1 MSSIEQAG
9 EFNLIHH
16 LTSMGSPKVEPPII
30 AGIGDDA
37 AVYSTDHN
45 RVQVVTTDAL
55 IEGYHFDFAFYS
67 MEDAGYKAMAVNLS
81 DIAAMNARPILA
93 TIALGVP
100 GSVSMEDLEALY
112 GGLAASA
119 SEHGVQIAGGDT
131 TRAPVLMLTITVIG
145 EARASEIVYRNG
157 AQPGDRI
164 CVSGTLGDAAAGLD
178 ILRHGIEPEAVGS
191 TAWNFLVASH
201 LRPTPRFDLVN
212 EWASQG
218 IRPSALIDIS
228 DGLANEIHHICTASG
243 CGATIRES
251 RLPLSSALR
260 VASVLERGSID
271 YALNGGDD
279 YELLFTAS
287 AQDLQKANPASFIT
301 IGLITEKDILLH
313 RAEGSVEPLVP
324 AGHDHFSV
332 IQSATIPHRAP

>member
-9 EFNLIHH
+9 EFNLIHR
-16 LTSMGSPKVEPPII
+16 LTSISSPNVKLPII
-30 AGIGDDA
+30 TGIGDDA
-37 AVYSTDHN
+37 AIYRTGND

-81 DIAAMNARPILA
+81 DIAAMNAHPILA

-100 GSVSMEDLEALY
+100 GSVSVENLEALY
-112 GGLAASA
+112 QGLTVGASA
-119 SEHGVQIAGGDT
+119 HGVQIAGGDT

-145 EARASEIVYRNG
+145 EAKASEIVYRNG
-157 AQPGDRI
+157 ARPGDMI

-178 ILRHGIEPEAVGS
+178 ILRDGIKPEAIGS
-191 TAWNFLVASH
+191 MAWNFLVARH
-201 LRPTPRFDLVN
+201 LRPTPRLDLVK
-212 EWASQG
+212 EWAFQG

-228 DGLANEIHHICTASG
+228 DGLANELHHICVASG
-243 CGATIRES
+243 CGATIWES
-251 RLPLSSALR
+251 SLPLSEALR
-260 VASVLERGSID
+260 AATVLERSSVD

-287 AQDLQKANPASFIT
+287 EQALKNANPAPFAT
-301 IGLITEKDILLH
+301 IGTITEKDILLH
-313 RAEGSVEPLVP
+313 RADGSLEPLVP
-324 AGHDHFSV
+324 AGHDHFSA
-332 IQSATIPHRAP
+332 I

>member
-9 EFNLIHH
+9 EFNLIHQ
-16 LTSMGSPKVEPPII
+16 LTSIGSPNVEPPVI
-30 AGIGDDA
+30 AGVGDDA
-37 AVYSTDHN
+37 AVYCTNHD

-93 TIALGVP
+93 TIALGIP
-100 GSVSMEDLEALY
+100 GSVSMDNLEALY
-112 GGLAASA
+112 KGLRASA
-119 SEHGVQIAGGDT
+119 SAHGVQIAGGDT

-145 EARASEIVYRNG
+145 EAKASEIVYRNG
-157 AQPGDRI
+157 ARPGDRI
-164 CVSGTLGDAAAGLD
+164 CVSGTMGDAAAGLD
-178 ILRHGIEPEAVGS
+178 ILRHGIKPEAVGS
-191 TAWNFLVASH
+191 TAWDFLVARH
-201 LRPTPRFDLVN
+201 LRPTPRLDLVK
-212 EWASQG
+212 EWASEG

-228 DGLANEIHHICTASG
+228 DGLANELHHICAASG
-243 CGATIRES
+243 CGATIWES
-251 RLPLSSALR
+251 RLPLSKALR
-260 VASVLERGSID
+260 AASVLERGSVD

-287 AQDLQKANPASFIT
+287 AQDLQKANPASFCT
-301 IGLITEKDILLH
+301 IGVITEKDILLH
-313 RAEGSVEPLVP
+313 RTDDSVEPLVP

-332 IQSATIPHRAP
+332 IQSTTPPHQAP

>member
-1 MSSIEQAG
+1 MSSIERAG

-16 LTSMGSPKVEPPII
+16 LTTVGSPNIEPPII

-37 AVYSTDHN
+37 AVYRTDHDK
-45 RVQVVTTDAL
+45 VHVVTTDAL

-93 TIALGVP
+93 TIALGAP
-100 GSVSMEDLEALY
+100 GSVSMKDLEALY
-112 GGLAASA
+112 SGLAAGA
-119 SEHGVQIAGGDT
+119 SKYGVQIAGGDT

-157 AQPGDRI
+157 ARPGDRI

-191 TAWNFLVASH
+191 TAWNFLVARH
-201 LRPTPRFDLVN
+201 LRPTPRFDLVS

-218 IRPSALIDIS
+218 VRPSALIDIS

-260 VASVLERGSID
+260 AASVLERGSVD
-271 YALNGGDD
+271 YAINGGDD

-301 IGLITEKDILLH
+301 IGFITEKDILLH
-313 RAEGSVEPLVP
+313 RANGSVEPLVP

-332 IQSATIPHRAP
+332 I

>member
-145 EARASEIVYRNG
+145 EARASEIIYRNG

-164 CVSGTLGDAAAGLD
+164 CVSGTVGDAAAGLD

-191 TAWNFLVASH
+191 TAWNFLVARH

-260 VASVLERGSID
+260 AASVLERGSVD

-287 AQDLQKANPASFIT
+287 ARDLQKANPASFIT

-313 RAEGSVEPLVP
+313 RAEGSVEPLMP